1 MEWTVELDDGGGA
14 DRVVKLPGPIIEGQT
29 IRAYGL
35 SWRVD
40 RLPSICRDKTL
51 NGGEPAPSYDPASR
65 FPACAEKTCKEQ
77 EIRADSY
84 PILYT
89 IPRLSAWIQGKQRTV
104 GTMPAELGG

>member
-40 RLPSICRDKTL
+40 RI
-51 NGGEPAPSYDPASR
+51 EPDRFFAHAVPAS
-65 FPACAEKTCKEQ
+65 
-77 EIRADSY
+77 
-84 PILYT
+84 
-89 IPRLSAWIQGKQRTV
+89 
-104 GTMPAELGG
+104 